1 MKYHFKRTFDC
12 LKLSDESQ
20 ERICTMLTAHMKDS
34 ANMPS
39 RPKRHPKRLRIL
51 LAAAAA
57 LLAVTLTGF
66 AFGEQIFPLLGGGR
80 IIRSVNEEGEDSVS
94 VDTGFAVD
102 PVVIW
107 DGQIFFTLDDSYTNI
122 TEQCSDTTYYQ
133 YESSDADGSQHI
145 VLIGGSPEHV
155 GWAEFTIL
163 PDGTFFSNA
172 TYDSGEEPAW
182 LTEGRA
188 AVKEQ
193 YGIVLT

>member
-80 IIRSVNEEGEDSVS
+80 IIRSVLRRLG
-94 VDTGFAVD
+94 
-102 PVVIW
+102 
-107 DGQIFFTLDDSYTNI
+107 L
-122 TEQCSDTTYYQ
+122 
-133 YESSDADGSQHI
+133 SS
-145 VLIGGSPEHV
+145 
-155 GWAEFTIL
+155 
-163 PDGTFFSNA
+163 
-172 TYDSGEEPAW
+172 PA
-182 LTEGRA
+182 R
-188 AVKEQ
+188 
-193 YGIVLT
+193 